1 MSDGRRRARAPI
13 LLLCKGGRVGRV
25 MNNQH
30 MQMSCPKC
38 RVPMKLRALQHV
50 DDPRKGGVEVEVFE
64 CISCG
69 RLMAEAEAEPAL
81 H

>member
-1 MSDGRRRARAPI
+1 
-13 LLLCKGGRVGRV
+13 